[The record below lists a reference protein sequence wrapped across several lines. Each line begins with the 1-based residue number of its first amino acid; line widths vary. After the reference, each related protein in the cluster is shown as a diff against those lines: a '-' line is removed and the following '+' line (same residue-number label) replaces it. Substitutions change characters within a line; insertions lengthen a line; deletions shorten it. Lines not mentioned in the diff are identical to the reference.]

1 MRYIVSACLAG
12 VACRYDGKHSRD
24 EDVVRLV
31 ESGLAL
37 PACPEQLG
45 GLATPRPPAEFRGG
59 DGRAVL
65 RGDAAV
71 ADQAGRTVTDLFLRG
86 AVEFYRLARTFGA
99 GGAVL
104 KDRSPSCG
112 LKRVIVDGR
121 VGGGRGV
128 AAALLEGEGLKLISP
143 AGLRRDGWPGGGN
156 KR

>member
-1 MRYIVSACLAG
+1 VRYIVSACLAG

-31 ESGLAL
+31 ESGSAL

-99 GGAVL
+99 KGAVL

-112 LKRVIVDGR
+112 LKRVTIDGR

-143 AGLRRDGWPGGGN
+143 AGLRRDRPGGPP
-156 KR
+156 RR